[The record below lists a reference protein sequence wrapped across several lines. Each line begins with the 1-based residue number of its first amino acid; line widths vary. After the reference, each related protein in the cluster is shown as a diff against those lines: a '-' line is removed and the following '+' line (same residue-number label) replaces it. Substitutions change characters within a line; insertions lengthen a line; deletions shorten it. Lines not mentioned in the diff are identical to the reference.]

1 MSKRKR
7 TNQSKASKPVPPQQP
22 PPLPTAPPSTPTPA
36 SAKKAD
42 NTGWLY
48 LIIGAVVLLVVGGG
62 IVLLANRSAGAPAS
76 VANANATSTPQR
88 RTAIGRVTACQ
99 KNPNFS
105 QNIGLGKRVV
115 ASTSTRGMKGL
126 VLFDADNPQKM
137 YQQPGWAALGSLG
150 QFVAD
155 RDGNIYVLPAMEISM
170 NNGADL
176 QDKIFKV
183 DTQTGEMKEF
193 VRLPAAGGLSA
204 ENPFGVLS
212 LTYDCDTNSLYA
224 STIGGSTSDKQLGRV
239 FRIDIAG
246 AKIASQFEN
255 IDVVGIG
262 IFNGAFGKRLYFGVA
277 RSPEVRSIALSDQGD
292 FVGQPRVEFN
302 LGELPGGGDDKARRL
317 LFTDKRELNVRA
329 WPFDYN
335 LRAASETPKRLYHFK
350 YQEQDDTWQFVN
362 AEAVTDGS

>member
-7 TNQSKASKPVPPQQP
+7 ANQSRPSKPVPPPQP
-22 PPLPTAPPSTPTPA
+22 QSQPVPPTPIPA
-36 SAKKAD
+36 SVKKAD
-42 NTGWLY
+42 NTWWLY

-62 IVLLANRSAGAPAS
+62 IALLANRSTGTPSTAATLS
-76 VANANATSTPQR
+76 ATSTPQR
-88 RTAIGRVTACQ
+88 RTNIGRVTACQ

-150 QFVAD
+150 QFIAD

-193 VRLPAAGGLSA
+193 VRLPAAGGLSP

-224 STIGGSTSDKQLGRV
+224 STVGGSTSDKQLGRV

-246 AKIASQFEN
+246 AKVTSQFEN
-255 IDVVGIG
+255 VDVVGLG
-262 IFNGAFGKRLYFGVA
+262 VFNGVFGKRLYFGVA
-277 RSPEVRSIALSDQGD
+277 RSPEVRSVALSDQGD

-302 LGELPGGGDDKARRL
+302 LGELPSGGDDKARRL

-362 AEAVTDGS
+362 AEAVMDGS